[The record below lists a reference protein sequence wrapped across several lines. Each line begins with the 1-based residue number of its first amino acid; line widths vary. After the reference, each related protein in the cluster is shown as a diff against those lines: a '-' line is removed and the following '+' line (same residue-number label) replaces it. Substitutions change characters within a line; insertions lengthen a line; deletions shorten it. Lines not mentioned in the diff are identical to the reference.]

1 MLLIAVVVV
10 VVVNNCQGL
19 CLVFVLMSIYLT
31 CPTKKVYMFL
41 NTYIRGI
48 IPNCTNNT

>member
-19 CLVFVLMSIYLT
+19 CLVFVLMSHVPY
-31 CPTKKVYMFL
+31 
-41 NTYIRGI
+41 
-48 IPNCTNNT
+48 